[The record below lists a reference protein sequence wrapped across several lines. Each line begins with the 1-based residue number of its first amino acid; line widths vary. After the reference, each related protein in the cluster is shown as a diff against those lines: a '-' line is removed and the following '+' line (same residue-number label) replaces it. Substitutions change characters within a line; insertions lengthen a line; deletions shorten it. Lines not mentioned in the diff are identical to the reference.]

1 MADGSRPNADLDA
14 AIAEAEARYGAAN
27 PQSRARAQA
36 AAQVMPGG
44 NTRTVLHYTPFP
56 LAWSGGKA
64 NRLTDLDGHEYLD
77 FLGEYTAGLYGHS
90 DPVIQGAISK
100 ALTDGIVLGGPNRYE
115 AQLAEAICKRIPS
128 IELVR
133 FCNSGTEANMF
144 AIQTA
149 RIMTGRNKI
158 MVFEFAYHGGVFYF
172 GSHGNPLNLPLSW
185 VKARYNETG
194 RTRALIAEHG
204 ADLAA
209 VLVEPM
215 QGSAGCLPADP
226 AFLGMLRE
234 ECTRRGIVLIFDE
247 VMTSRL
253 SPGGCQALVGVKPDM
268 TTLGKYL
275 GGGLSFGAFGG
286 RRDLMERY
294 DPYRSDSIAHAG
306 TFNNNVC
313 SMAGGLAGLTK
324 VFTAEEAVRL
334 NALGD
339 QMRNRLNAVARRHEA
354 PLQVTGVG
362 SLMNLHFVKG
372 AVRTPADVHPSDPAA
387 ENRMGELLKLFHL
400 DMIAAGIYLARRG
413 FVALSLPMR
422 EPDVAR
428 FEAALDEFL
437 ATRGALVKAA
447 VG

>member
-14 AIAEAEARYGAAN
+14 AIAEAEARYSAAN
-27 PQSRARAQA
+27 PHSRARTQA

-100 ALTDGIVLGGPNRYE
+100 ALSDGIVLGGPNRYE

-158 MVFEFAYHGGVFYF
+158 LVFEFAYHGGVFYF

-185 VKARYNETG
+185 VKARYNETD

-226 AFLGMLRE
+226 AFLNMLRE

-313 SMAGGLAGLTK
+313 SMAGGVAGLTK

-339 QMRNRLNAVARRHEA
+339 QMRSRLNAVARRHEA

-362 SLMNLHFVKG
+362 SLMNLHFAKG

>member
-1 MADGSRPNADLDA
+1 
-14 AIAEAEARYGAAN
+14 
-27 PQSRARAQA
+27 
-36 AAQVMPGG
+36 
-44 NTRTVLHYTPFP
+44 
-56 LAWSGGKA
+56 
-64 NRLTDLDGHEYLD
+64 
-77 FLGEYTAGLYGHS
+77 
-90 DPVIQGAISK
+90 
-100 ALTDGIVLGGPNRYE
+100 
-115 AQLAEAICKRIPS
+115 
-128 IELVR
+128 
-133 FCNSGTEANMF
+133 
-144 AIQTA
+144 
-149 RIMTGRNKI
+149 
-158 MVFEFAYHGGVFYF
+158 
-172 GSHGNPLNLPLSW
+172 
-185 VKARYNETG
+185 
-194 RTRALIAEHG
+194 
-204 ADLAA
+204 
-209 VLVEPM
+209 
-215 QGSAGCLPADP
+215 
-226 AFLGMLRE
+226 
-234 ECTRRGIVLIFDE
+234 
-247 VMTSRL
+247 
-253 SPGGCQALVGVKPDM
+253 M

-313 SMAGGLAGLTK
+313 SMAGGVAGLTK

-339 QMRNRLNAVARRHEA
+339 SMRARLNAVARRHDA

>member
-14 AIAEAEARYGAAN
+14 AIAEAEARYSAAN
-27 PQSRARAQA
+27 PKSKARATS

-56 LAWSGGKA
+56 LAWGHGKA

-77 FLGEYTAGLYGHS
+77 FLGEYTAGLFG
-90 DPVIQGAISK
+90 
-100 ALTDGIVLGGPNRYE
+100 DGIVLGGPNRYE

-133 FCNSGTEANMF
+133 FCNSGTEANLF

-149 RIMTGRNKI
+149 RIMTGRDKI

-172 GSHGNPLNLPLSW
+172 GSHGNPLNLPLNW
-185 VKARYNETG
+185 VKGRYNETEY
-194 RTRALIAEHG
+194 TKDLIAQHG
-204 ADLAA
+204 AELAA

-226 AFLGMLRE
+226 AFLKMLRE

-294 DPYRSDSIAHAG
+294 DPYRPDSIGHAG

-313 SMAGGLAGLTK
+313 SMAGGVAGLTQ
-324 VFTAEEAVRL
+324 VFTPEEATRL

-339 QMRNRLNAVARRHEA
+339 QMRDRLNAVARRHAA

-372 AVRTPADVHPSDPAA
+372 PVRTPAEAHPSDPAL

-437 ATRGALVKAA
+437 ATRGALVKSAL
-447 VG
+447 G

>member
-14 AIAEAEARYGAAN
+14 AIAEAEARYSAAN
-27 PQSRARAQA
+27 PQSRVRSQA
-36 AAQVMPGG
+36 AAQVLPGG

-64 NRLTDLDGHEYLD
+64 NRLTDLDGHDYLD

-149 RIMTGRNKI
+149 RIMTGRDKI

-185 VKARYNETG
+185 VKGRYNETDT
-194 RTRALIAEHG
+194 TRALIAEHG

-226 AFLGMLRE
+226 AFLKMLRE

-313 SMAGGLAGLTK
+313 SMAGGVAGLTK
-324 VFTAEEAVRL
+324 VFTPEEAVRL

-339 QMRNRLNAVARRHEA
+339 SMRARLNAVARGHDA
-354 PLQVTGVG
+354 PLRVTGVG

-387 ENRMGELLKLFHL
+387 ENRMNELLKLFHL
-400 DMIAAGIYLARRG
+400 DMIATGIYLARRG

>member
-14 AIAEAEARYGAAN
+14 AIAEAEARYSAAN
-27 PQSRARAQA
+27 PQSRARTQA

-100 ALTDGIVLGGPNRYE
+100 ALSDGIVLGGPNRYE
-115 AQLAEAICKRIPS
+115 AQLAEAICQRIPS

-185 VKARYNETG
+185 VKARYNETD

-226 AFLGMLRE
+226 SFLNMLRE

-313 SMAGGLAGLTK
+313 SMAGGVAGLTK

-339 QMRNRLNAVARRHEA
+339 QMRSRLNAVARRHEA

>member
-14 AIAEAEARYGAAN
+14 AIAEAEARYSAAN
-27 PQSRARAQA
+27 PQSRARTQT

-64 NRLTDLDGHEYLD
+64 NRLTDLDGHDYLD

-115 AQLAEAICKRIPS
+115 APLAEAICKRIPS

-185 VKARYNETG
+185 VKARYNETEY
-194 RTRALIAEHG
+194 TRRLIAEHG

-226 AFLGMLRE
+226 AFLKMLRE

-339 QMRNRLNAVARRHEA
+339 QMRNRLNAVARRHDA

>member
-1 MADGSRPNADLDA
+1 MADGARPNADLDA
-14 AIAEAEARYGAAN
+14 AIAEAEARYSAAN
-27 PQSRARAQA
+27 PRSKARTQA

-64 NRLTDLDGHEYLD
+64 NHLTDLDGHDYLD

-90 DPVIQGAISK
+90 DPVIQGAIAK
-100 ALTDGIVLGGPNRYE
+100 ALKDGIVLGGPNRYE

-149 RIMTGRNKI
+149 RIMTGRDKI

-172 GSHGNPLNLPLSW
+172 GSHGNPLNLPLNW
-185 VKARYNETG
+185 VKGHYNETEF
-194 RTRALIAEHG
+194 TRRLIAEHG
-204 ADLAA
+204 DDLAA

-215 QGSAGCLPADP
+215 QGSSGCIPADP
-226 AFLGMLRE
+226 DFLGMLRE
-234 ECTRRGIVLIFDE
+234 ECSRRGILLIFDE

-253 SPGGCQALVGVKPDM
+253 SPSGCQGLLGIKPDM

-294 DPYRSDSIAHAG
+294 DPYRSDSIGHAG

-313 SMAGGLAGLTK
+313 SMAGGAAGLTQ

-339 QMRNRLNAVARRHEA
+339 QMRNRLTALARRHQA

-362 SLMNLHFVKG
+362 SLMNLHFAKG
-372 AVRTPADVHPSDPAA
+372 PVRTPADAHPSDPAT
-387 ENRMGELLKLFHL
+387 ENRMGELLKLLHL
-400 DMIAAGIYLARRG
+400 DMIAAGIYFARRG

-422 EPDVAR
+422 EPDVQR

-437 ATRGALVKAA
+437 STRGALVKT
-447 VG
+447 VIG